1 MIDYDKDQGK
11 ASTRRAEQATLSGP
25 RPRDLGPRPCIR
37 PQTLAAH
44 RAPRIA
50 HRAPRT
56 AHRAPRTAHRA
67 SGPCSPRRAIAL
79 PRACRVPASQV
90 SQAVSREAVNRSADY
105 YCAGC
110 GTKAL
115 KTRGTLLSEL
125 PTRGTD
131 GAVVVDEV
139 ELWL

>member
-1 MIDYDKDQGK
+1 MP
-11 ASTRRAEQATLSGP
+11 SRRP
-25 RPRDLGPRPCIR
+25 
-37 PQTLAAH
+37 LAALALAILALAPAFARRLSLCTVH
-44 RAPRIA
+44 RAPC
-50 HRAPRT
+50 
-56 AHRAPRTAHRA
+56 TAHRA

-79 PRACRVPASQV
+79 PRACRVPAAQV
-90 SQAVSREAVNRSADY
+90 SQAVSREAANRSADY

-139 ELWL
+139 ELWLYP